1 MTIQTHDLLAFGL
14 PDSHQSVLM
23 VWRSALTLAPRT
35 AAACTDA
42 YRMHQLV
49 ETGLGTVKTTG
60 DRNGRILYAAARGP
74 ATTRHRDPQQLD
86 AGQPHTLLVQTPS
99 PPDWTHHKNSRAIT
113 HATTQEV
120 HQTWTSGDTAQIRTI
135 ASPLV
140 TKNNDDRKRS
150 RVPLTHPTQCGAWLH
165 ERLTKAGCQLAPH
178 DITIDAPETTHQR
191 GHTLTLRQFHA
202 TATIHN
208 PHAFTHL
215 LATGLG
221 HHRAWGAGLV
231 LARKTA
237 KK

>member
-1 MTIQTHDLLAFGL
+1 MTIHTHDLLAFGL
-14 PDSHQSVLM
+14 PSPQQAVLM
-23 VWRSALTLAPRT
+23 VWRSALTLTPTT
-35 AAACTDA
+35 ATACHDA

-49 ETGLGTVKTTG
+49 ETGLGTVTTTG
-60 DRNGRILYAAARGP
+60 DRNGRTLYAAARTP
-74 ATTRHRDPQQLD
+74 ATTRKHPSQTLT

-99 PPDWTHHKNSRAIT
+99 PPDWTTHHNTGLIT

-120 HQTWTSGDTAQIRTI
+120 HQTWTTGDTVEIRTI

-150 RVPLTHPTQCGAWLH
+150 RVPLKHPAQCGTWLQ

-178 DITIDAPETTHQR
+178 DISIGAPETTHQR
-191 GHTLTLRQFHA
+191 GQTLTLRQFHA
-202 TATIHN
+202 TATIHD

-215 LATGLG
+215 LSTGLG
-221 HHRAWGAGLV
+221 HNRAWGAGLV

-237 KK
+237 KQ